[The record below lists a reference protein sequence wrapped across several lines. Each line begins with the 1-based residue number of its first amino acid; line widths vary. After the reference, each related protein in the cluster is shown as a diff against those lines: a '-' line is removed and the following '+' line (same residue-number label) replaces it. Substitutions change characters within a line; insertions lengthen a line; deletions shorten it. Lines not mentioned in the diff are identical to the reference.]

1 MKLKNYKKINE
12 CPLCNSDKFEY
23 FEFNNK
29 VRFNLTCVE
38 CCECGLLYMD
48 TQLLDEDLEEFY
60 KGYNS
65 NRNHNDSH
73 LLDQRRIMYNLDYDF
88 LLSEI
93 KENHNSILDIGGGTG
108 EFINLFESKKIK
120 YIVEVD
126 QESRIN
132 AQKNNEDISFYSSIH
147 EVPSDVFFDVIVF
160 RGTLQYMTDLKFT
173 ASFINSRLNR
183 NGLVIF
189 LQIPNSHS
197 LLAQLQREE
206 WSLFNRLEHRY
217 YFNLDNIGKFLGSEF
232 NLIKW
237 DFPYLNTPYANYN
250 SDLKSIMSLI
260 NEKEV
265 KNKFPFF
272 GSMLNGIYQKI

>member
-1 MKLKNYKKINE
+1 
-12 CPLCNSDKFEY
+12 
-23 FEFNNK
+23 
-29 VRFNLTCVE
+29 
-38 CCECGLLYMD
+38 MD
-48 TQLLDEDLEEFY
+48 TQLLDEDVEEFY
-60 KGYNS
+60 KGYNF

-73 LLDQRRIMYNLDYDF
+73 LLDQRRIMYKLDYDF

-108 EFINLFESKKIK
+108 EFINLFESKKNK

-147 EVPSDVFFDVIVF
+147 EVPCDVFFDVIVF

-173 ASFINSRLNR
+173 ASFIYSRLNR

-206 WSLFNRLEHRY
+206 WTLFNRIEHRY
-217 YFNLDNIGKFLGSEF
+217 YFYLDIIGKFLGSEF

-237 DFPYLNTPYANYN
+237 DFPYLNTPYANHN

-272 GSMLNGIYQKI
+272 GSMLNGIFIKI